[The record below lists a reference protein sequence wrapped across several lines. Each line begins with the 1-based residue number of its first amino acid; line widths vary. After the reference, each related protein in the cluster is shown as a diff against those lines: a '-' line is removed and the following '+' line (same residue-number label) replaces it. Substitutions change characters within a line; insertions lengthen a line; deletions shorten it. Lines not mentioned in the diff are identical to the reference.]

1 MAARKDVGGRTYK
14 CKECK
19 LEKRYVSFTAREIKL
34 QTCGKCCRRIKDKK
48 TIHRN
53 P

>member
-1 MAARKDVGGRTYK
+1 MAARKDVGGRTYI

-19 LEKRYVSFTAREIKL
+19 QEKRYVSFTAREIKL
-34 QTCGKCCRRIKDKK
+34 QTCGTCTRKIKAGKA
-48 TIHRN
+48 IHRK